1 MSSLFMLDRV
11 QQHLYLFRI
20 GLVLDFKTKVESI
33 INGSVLLF

>member
-1 MSSLFMLDRV
+1 MLDRV

-20 GLVLDFKTKVESI
+20 RIVLVLDFKTKVESI